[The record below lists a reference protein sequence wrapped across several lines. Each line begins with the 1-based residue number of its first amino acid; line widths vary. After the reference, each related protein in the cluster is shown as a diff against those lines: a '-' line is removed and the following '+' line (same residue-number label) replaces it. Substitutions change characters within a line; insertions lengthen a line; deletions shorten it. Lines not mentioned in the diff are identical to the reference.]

1 MLIKITGLV
10 LQTIR
15 HNDSTDIVTLYTRE
29 RGRMS
34 LLVRGGAS
42 RTARQR
48 RARLA
53 PLALVDTEVNFRET
67 RDLQFAGDIAT
78 PYPWRN
84 LYFDPMKG
92 SMTIF
97 MAEFLNRLLRVADPD
112 PNMWRFLLHA
122 IHSLDVL
129 ERGIAN
135 YHLAFL
141 IRLLPLAGIEPD
153 LSGYRPGA
161 YFDLLAGAY
170 TDLPPLHRNVVLPS
184 ESGIIPQLMRLDFN
198 NLHRFRMNVEQRRL
212 LLNRLIHYY
221 SLHLPVGEDLKS
233 LDVLRELFS

>member
-1 MLIKITGLV
+1 MLIKISGLV

-34 LLVRGGAS
+34 LLVRGGSS

-67 RDLQFAGDIAT
+67 RDLQFAGEIAT

-84 LYFDPMKG
+84 IYFDPMKG
-92 SMTIF
+92 AMTIF
-97 MAEFLNRLLRVADPD
+97 MGEFLNRLLRVSDPD

-122 IHSLDVL
+122 IHSLDIL
-129 ERGIAN
+129 DQGIAN
-135 YHLAFL
+135 YHLTFL
-141 IRLLPLAGIEPD
+141 IRMLPLVGIEPD
-153 LSGYRPGA
+153 LTDYRPDS
-161 YFDLLAGAY
+161 YFDMQSGVF
-170 TDLPPLHRNVVLPS
+170 TVVPPLHRNVVLPA
-184 ESGIIPQLMRLDFN
+184 ESAAIPELMRMDFH
-198 NLHRFRMNVEQRRL
+198 NLHHFRMNVGQRRM